1 MKYYSFTD
9 EPIQICGLDHID
21 PVNGQYW
28 RMHDE
33 DSAKVSEA
41 VQGRSKTAGGARVR
55 FRTNAPSVKIKI
67 SLHTLGVDL
76 CIPLP
81 GSSGLDV
88 YTGTGIGAKYRGYV
102 SPTNYTEKTQEKEIW
117 LHPEFVQKDMNSEY
131 IGEKMSDVVLNLPR
145 NERLAGVEIGIPDGY
160 TIEAPLPFTSA
171 ERIIY
176 YGSSI
181 TEGGC
186 ASRPGNAYTAMVA
199 RWLDCDY
206 QNLGFSGVA
215 RGEEAMAKHIAAQD
229 CTIFVLDSAPTAPD
243 ARHLEAT
250 HEPFYKI
257 IREARPNLH
266 IIMMSKPDYDADPAG
281 NAKRRDVIY
290 RTYVNARMA
299 GDENVYFIDGASFF
313 GVLGRDSCT
322 IDNCHPNDLG
332 FFRMAEQVYRVIGE
346 ILSKK

>member
-1 MKYYSFTD
+1 MKYYSFT
-9 EPIQICGLDHID
+9 EAPIQICGLDHID
-21 PVNGQYW
+21 PANQNYW

-41 VQGRSKTAGGARVR
+41 VQGRSKTAGGGRVR
-55 FRTNAPSVKIKI
+55 FRTNAAKI
-67 SLHTLGVDL
+67 SIRITVHTLGVDL

-81 GSSGLDV
+81 GSAGLDV
-88 YTGTGIGAKYRGYV
+88 YTGTGMGAKYRGYV
-102 SPTNYTEKTQEKEIW
+102 CPTNYTDKTQEKEIW
-117 LHPEFVQKDMNSEY
+117 LHPEFQGDK
-131 IGEKMSDVVLNLPR
+131 ISDVVLNLPR
-145 NERLAGVEIGIPDGY
+145 NERLAGVEIGIPDDC

-171 ERIIY
+171 EKLLY

-215 RGEEAMAKHIAAQD
+215 RGEEAMAEHIAKQD
-229 CTIFVLDSAPTAPD
+229 CTIFVMDYDHNAPD

-257 IREARPNLH
+257 IRNARPTLP
-266 IIMMSKPDYDADPAG
+266 IIMMSKPDFDADPVG

-290 RTYVNARMA
+290 RTFVNARMA
-299 GDENVYFIDGASFF
+299 GDENVYFIDGESFF
-313 GVLGRDSCT
+313 GLLGRDSCT

-332 FFRMAEQVYRVIGE
+332 FFRMAEQVYRVIAS
-346 ILSKK
+346 IISKK